1 MLRNGG
7 DFRRK
12 CQFPLLLGSGM
23 LPLLA
28 MLLIGFAPEK
38 TWLAAVFAAAYAL
51 AAEACLLVRGKA
63 RLWAGLAG
71 CAAIAGLGWW
81 LLPAGGA

>member
-1 MLRNGG
+1 MPHNGG

-38 TWLAAVFAAAYAL
+38 T
-51 AAEACLLVRGKA
+51 
-63 RLWAGLAG
+63 
-71 CAAIAGLGWW
+71 
-81 LLPAGGA
+81 

>member
-1 MLRNGG
+1 MPHNGG

-23 LPLLA
+23 LPLPA
-28 MLLIGFAPEK
+28 MLLIGFTPEK
-38 TWLAAVFAAAYAL
+38 TWLAAVFTIAYAVMV
-51 AAEACLLVRGKA
+51 EACLLVRGKA

-71 CAAIAGLGWW
+71 CAALAVAL
-81 LLPAGGA
+81 AVMVMGG